1 MLTSMANQLSAP
13 GISTTY
19 VQETIEIL
27 FGRAELAVFSPGL
40 LSGAARDAGN
50 TPTTLLRA
58 GLLLG
63 KITSSGKLVQA
74 SPTATDGSQNIV
86 GILPIDI
93 NAQLMATNE
102 DRYLPILTQGC
113 VKASSLLI
121 GGEASRGIAGEDYE
135 YWVRAQL
142 APNFTLDDQPPKA
155 NSIGPWQRIEYVTAD
170 RTVVAADHGT
180 LFICLGGSANVNFTL
195 PAMLHGYAF
204 GFYNAQDY
212 NMTITSA
219 PADTLI
225 VLNDAAAD
233 SVALSTS
240 SEKIGGGFNV
250 YGTSTGGKAIVL
262 PMLWE
267 AQTVTIVTA

>member
-1 MLTSMANQLSAP
+1 MLTSMANQLATP

-63 KITSSGKLVQA
+63 KITSSGKLIEA
-74 SPTATDGSQNIV
+74 SPTAVDGSQNIV
-86 GILPIDI
+86 GVLPIDM
-93 NAQLMATNE
+93 NAQLLATNT

-121 GGEASRGIAGEDYE
+121 GGEAARGIAGETYE
-135 YWVRAQL
+135 YWVRAQMS
-142 APNFTLDDQPPKA
+142 PNFTFDDQPPKA
-155 NSIGPWQRIEYVTAD
+155 NAIGAWQRIEYVTAD

-180 LFICLGGSANVNFTL
+180 LFICQGGSGAVNFTL

-204 GFYNAQDY
+204 GFYNAQGQ
-212 NMTITSA
+212 NLTITSA
-219 PADTLI
+219 PADKLI
-225 VLNDAAAD
+225 AYNEMDAD
-233 SVALSTS
+233 SVALVTAN
-240 SEKIGGGFNV
+240 ELIGGGFTV
-250 YGTSTGGKAIVL
+250 YGTSTSGLAIVI
-262 PMLWE
+262 PQLWE
-267 AQTVTIVTA
+267 GQTMTIAD

>member
-1 MLTSMANQLSAP
+1 MLTSMANELAVP
-13 GISTTY
+13 GISTQY
-19 VQETIEIL
+19 NQDTIEIL
-27 FGRAELAVFSPGL
+27 FGRAEMALFTPGL
-40 LSGAARDAGN
+40 LSGAARDSGN

-86 GILPIDI
+86 GVLPIDM

-102 DRYLPILTQGC
+102 DRYLPVLTKGC
-113 VKASSLLI
+113 VKAASLLI
-121 GGEASRGIAGEDYE
+121 GGNASRGIAGDAYE
-135 YWVRAQL
+135 YWVRAQMS
-142 APNFTLDDQPPKA
+142 PNFTFDDASPKA
-155 NSIGPWQRIEYVTAD
+155 NAIGPWQRVEYVTAD

-180 LFICLGGSANVNFTL
+180 LFICQGGSANVNFTL

-225 VLNDAAAD
+225 VYNDAAAD
-233 SVALSTS
+233 SVALSTT

-250 YGTSTGGKAIVL
+250 YGTSTSGKAIVI
-262 PMLWE
+262 PQLWE
-267 AQTVTIVTA
+267 GQTPTIAT